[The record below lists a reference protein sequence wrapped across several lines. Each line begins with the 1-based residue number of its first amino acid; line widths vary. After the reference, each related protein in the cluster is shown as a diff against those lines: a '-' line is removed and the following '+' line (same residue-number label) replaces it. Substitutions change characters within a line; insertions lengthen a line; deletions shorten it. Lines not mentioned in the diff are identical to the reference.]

1 MKYTYEIYPDI
12 KIISVR
18 LFGELYT
25 KEVALMDKEI
35 RSRAKEL
42 NFKIVFDF
50 RDTKNHMSY
59 VDAYYWFHEVHNTD
73 LFNLKDIYVAKITNK
88 DDEPFFR
95 FFGLTSNNKGS
106 RIEICEDEISALQW
120 LEQF

>member
-12 KIISVR
+12 KILSVR

-35 RSRAKEL
+35 RLKAKEL
-42 NFKIVFDF
+42 NCKIVYDF
-50 RDTKNHMSY
+50 RDTKNHMNI
-59 VDAYYWFHEVHNTD
+59 VDAYYWFDAVSNTD
-73 LFNLKDIYVAKITNK
+73 LFNLKDICVAKITNK
-88 DDEPFFR
+88 ADEPFFH
-95 FFGLTSNNKGS
+95 FFELTSNNKGS
-106 RIEICEDEISALQW
+106 RIKICEDEISAFRW

>member
-35 RSRAKEL
+35 RLKAKEL
-42 NFKIVFDF
+42 NCKIVFDF
-50 RDTKNHMSY
+50 RNTTNHMSV
-59 VDAYYWFHEVHNTD
+59 VDAYYWFHEVYNTD
-73 LFNLKDIYVAKITNK
+73 LFNLKDISVVKITNK
-88 DDEPFFR
+88 ADEPFFR
-95 FFGLTSNNKGS
+95 FLGLTSNNKGS
-106 RIEICEDEISALQW
+106 KIKICEDEISAFQW